1 MPQNKEDEHPFDYSR
16 GSGRGPERWGRI
28 NPEWKICNAGLMQSP
43 VDLLDKRVEI
53 MPELGRL
60 RRNYKPALAT
70 LTNRGHDI
78 MLKWKQE
85 AGTITVDGV
94 KFHLTQCHWHS
105 PSEHSFNGS
114 RYQLELHMV
123 HESRRGDIA
132 VVGSIYKYGKPD
144 PFLSKLI
151 PHIRDLEEDEKDV
164 GIVNPRETKIGAR
177 RYFRY
182 MGSLTVPPCTEGVIW
197 TIANKVLTVSRE
209 QVSALR
215 EAVHD
220 GFEANARPVQ
230 SHNDRTVMFY
240 NPTDDPCD

>member
-16 GSGRGPERWGRI
+16 GSGKGPEHWGRI

-164 GIVNPRETKIGAR
+164 VYEMEE
-177 RYFRY
+177 
-182 MGSLTVPPCTEGVIW
+182 MGSCPRKVERDEGGKEDEEIS
-197 TIANKVLTVSRE
+197 TPFLQTPKQSL
-209 QVSALR
+209 LR
-215 EAVHD
+215 
-220 GFEANARPVQ
+220 
-230 SHNDRTVMFY
+230 NDEEE
-240 NPTDDPCD
+240 NEGE